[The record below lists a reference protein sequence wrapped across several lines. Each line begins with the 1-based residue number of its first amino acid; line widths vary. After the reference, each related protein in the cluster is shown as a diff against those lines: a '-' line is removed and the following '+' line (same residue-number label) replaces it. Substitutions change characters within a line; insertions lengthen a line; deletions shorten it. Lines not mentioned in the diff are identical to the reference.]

1 MPNIAASFPGALDIA
16 VGVLRDS
23 QGRILIAQ
31 RRPGTPAAGKWEF
44 PGGKHEPGETLEAT
58 LDRELAEEIGV
69 TCRASRPL
77 IRISHDYSAPR
88 VRLHVWLVSDWAGE
102 VHGREGQRLVWCAPD
117 ELARYDLLAANT
129 AIVHA
134 LVLPALLAITPDCP
148 HADQGPWL
156 TALDA
161 TLASGVDLLRLRAP
175 TLDDAAYEALAQR
188 VLARAKR
195 TQVLL
200 DRDAAMAERMGAA
213 GLYWTAARAASAPG
227 RPIARDYWFGV
238 SAHDA
243 GELHTAMAVD
253 ADFAVLS
260 PVAAT
265 ATHPG
270 RPPLGWGGW
279 QCERG
284 ELGLPVYALGGMSA
298 RDLDTARAHNAQGI
312 AGIRGF
318 WKTTGFKSK
327 RRSAAVPRR

>member
-23 QGRILIAQ
+23 RGRILIAQ

-44 PGGKHEPGETLEAT
+44 PGGRHEPGVTLEAA
-58 LDRELAEEIGV
+58 LGRELSEEIGV
-69 TCRASRPL
+69 TCRVSRPL
-77 IRISHDYSAPR
+77 IRILHDYGEPR

-102 VHGREGQRLVWCAPD
+102 VHGREGQRLVWCTRD

-134 LVLPALLAITPDCP
+134 LALPALLAITPDCT
-148 HADQGPWL
+148 HSDQQAWL
-156 TALDA
+156 TALGA
-161 TLASGVDLLRLRAP
+161 TLADGIDLLRLRAP
-175 TLDDAAYEALAQR
+175 TLDDAAYEALAQS
-188 VLARAKR
+188 VLACAKH

-200 DRDAAMAERMGAA
+200 DRDAAMVERLGTA
-213 GLYWTAARAASAPG
+213 GLHWPAARAAALG
-227 RPIARDYWFGV
+227 RPLGRDYWFGV

-265 ATHPG
+265 ATHPE
-270 RPPLGWGGW
+270 RTPLGWDGW
-279 QCERG
+279 RRERG
-284 ELGLPVYALGGMSA
+284 ELGLPVYALGGLSA
-298 RDLDTARAHNAQGI
+298 HDLCTARAHNAQGV
-312 AGIRGF
+312 AGIQGF
-318 WKTTGFKSK
+318 WKTTGFESK
-327 RRSAAVPRR
+327 RRSAAGRGR